1 MQMTLK
7 LAVTAE
13 PETTDDTDDRCG
25 ISLKARGHGA
35 HAEEHELTR
44 VLEDRAD
51 NFLALDT
58 QLIDALNEIPSGC
71 LRRGLFAFY
80 HARGLLN
87 SSRVST
93 KVEYRK

>member
-1 MQMTLK
+1 
-7 LAVTAE
+7 
-13 PETTDDTDDRCG
+13 
-25 ISLKARGHGA
+25 
-35 HAEEHELTR
+35 
-44 VLEDRAD
+44 VLQDRAD
-51 NFLALDT
+51 NFLALDA

-71 LRRGLFAFY
+71 LRRGLFAFH